1 MSIDIKAGK
10 NEVRAGFNTNL
21 DNNNLTIQLIINS
34 QQLQQNKIATPPN
47 HNQFQRKKPN
57 TSNGQL

>member
-1 MSIDIKAGK
+1 MSIDIITEK
-10 NEVRAGFNTNL
+10 NEVRTGFNINPE
-21 DNNNLTIQLIINS
+21 NNNLTIQLIINS

>member
-1 MSIDIKAGK
+1 MSIDIITEK
-10 NEVRAGFNTNL
+10 NEARTGFNINPE
-21 DNNNLTIQLIINS
+21 NNNLTIQLIINS